1 MSKMASVFW
10 HFVNINSILP
20 TESGIVIEGVVLKY
34 KRVPKERRKLMKTL
48 LESKEWSSVE
58 CKWSANLAKKLPPV
72 SKMRLLHRDEW
83 FWLYLF
89 NNEDHVVAFS
99 APSLEVKSRVD
110 EGCLELLLS
119 LVKNQE
125 KVLRY
130 DEEIEKLQL
139 AKVKEEETKRSQRK
153 ARNEENELRR
163 REEEG
168 KLMESRAKA
177 RDAELLAGKFKQG
190 KSAFIAKDW
199 GR

>member
-10 HFVNINSILP
+10 HKVNINSILP
-20 TESGIVIEGVVLKY
+20 TESGIVIEGEKY
-34 KRVPKERRKLMKTL
+34 KTYVPKERELVKTQ

-58 CKWSANLAKKLPPV
+58 CKWSANLAKKLAPV

-89 NNEDHVVAFS
+89 NSEDHVVAFF
-99 APSLEVKSRVD
+99 ALPLLEVKSRVD

-125 KVLRY
+125 KVLRHH
-130 DEEIEKLQL
+130 DEIEKLQL

-163 REEEG
+163 RR
-168 KLMESRAKA
+168 RA
-177 RDAELLAGKFKQG
+177 
-190 KSAFIAKDW
+190 S
-199 GR
+199 